1 MKKLQEKIKN
11 VNFGPQIPHF
21 LHSEHNKNF
30 SQKKDS
36 IDFLL
41 LLNPNL
47 MQKKIDKS
55 NALVIR
61 DGRYRQTRVRY
72 SKCYKLVDGR
82 ISRAK
87 FIGTFSRGRDQIK
100 WITRVLKLILYIL
113 MYVLHTD
120 LNIFYQIKGLHIGSD
135 SALIVFYSLFIF
147 LIQIVKWLKNS
158 EMLPELITFCLPQ
171 IIAMKIKEFNGNK
184 RTFQLW

>member
-1 MKKLQEKIKN
+1 MQEKIKN

-36 IDFLL
+36 LNFLL

-47 MQKKIDKS
+47 MQKKKKIDKS

-72 SKCYKLVDGR
+72 SKWCYKWVDGR
-82 ISRAK
+82 INRAK

-100 WITRVLKLILYIL
+100 WITRVLKLILYVLI
-113 MYVLHTD
+113 YVLHAD

-147 LIQIVKWLKNS
+147 
-158 EMLPELITFCLPQ
+158 
-171 IIAMKIKEFNGNK
+171 
-184 RTFQLW
+184 

>member
-1 MKKLQEKIKN
+1 MLILVRKYPISSILSITRIFLKKKTPSIFCFYWTLTWC
-11 VNFGPQIPHF
+11 
-21 LHSEHNKNF
+21 
-30 SQKKDS
+30 KKK
-36 IDFLL
+36 
-41 LLNPNL
+41 
-47 MQKKIDKS
+47 KKIDKS

-72 SKCYKLVDGR
+72 SKWCYKWVDGR
-82 ISRAK
+82 INRAK

-113 MYVLHTD
+113 IYVLHAD

-147 LIQIVKWLKNS
+147 
-158 EMLPELITFCLPQ
+158 
-171 IIAMKIKEFNGNK
+171 
-184 RTFQLW
+184 